1 MSIMTGFVI
10 VCIEQVGL
18 LWKKINPHAF
28 GVYGASQVG
37 KTTLH
42 HQLRTRG
49 DIPQIYD
56 RTVGLDRAKRKT
68 IKIDG
73 DQHTIK
79 TADVG
84 GETLYWGEWLKDMK
98 KRKVRYIIFMI
109 DDRHMNK
116 HFDIEQ
122 QLCWSFLVDTICSPY
137 WDMINKRHRK
147 HSKDYPIAV
156 GLWANKYDLWKDRYQ
171 FNEIQSHPI
180 FESFK
185 SGMQKLNDRGIPC
198 YKYLVSAKT
207 DSEMVYRGIATMIED
222 Y

>member
-1 MSIMTGFVI
+1 
-10 VCIEQVGL
+10 
-18 LWKKINPHAF
+18 
-28 GVYGASQVG
+28 
-37 KTTLH
+37 
-42 HQLRTRG
+42 
-49 DIPQIYD
+49 
-56 RTVGLDRAKRKT
+56 
-68 IKIDG
+68 
-73 DQHTIK
+73 
-79 TADVG
+79 
-84 GETLYWGEWLKDMK
+84 
-98 KRKVRYIIFMI
+98 
-109 DDRHMNK
+109 
-116 HFDIEQ
+116 
-122 QLCWSFLVDTICSPY
+122 
-137 WDMINKRHRK
+137 MINKRHRK

>member
-10 VCIEQVGL
+10 VCLEQVGL
-18 LWKKINPHAF
+18 LWKKINPHPF

-49 DIPQIYD
+49 EIPQIVD
-56 RTVGLDRAKRKT
+56 RTVGLDKPKRKT

-84 GETLYWGEWLKDMK
+84 GETVYWTEWLRDMK
-98 KRKVRYIIFMI
+98 KRKVQYIIFMI

-116 HFDIEQ
+116 HYDIEQ
-122 QLCWSFLVDTICSPY
+122 QLCWTYLVDTICAPY
-137 WDMINKRHRK
+137 WDMVNKSQRK
-147 HSKDYPIAV
+147 HRKDYPLAV
-156 GLWANKYDLWKDRYQ
+156 GIWANKYDLWKDRYHYDD
-171 FNEIQSHPI
+171 IQKHPI

-185 SGMQKLNDRGIPC
+185 GGMQKLNDRGIPC
-198 YKYLVSAKT
+198 YKYLVSAKS